1 MSGLRRLK
9 SKPGRKTRK
18 IGRRK
23 PRASAPRADG
33 LPAWNLSDLYR
44 GVDDPQLRA
53 DLEQAQ
59 KRSQA
64 FHDQHSGRLLAG
76 PDPDPATLAGALADY
91 EAILEPAVKAM
102 CFAQLLHAADM
113 GDERHGGLV
122 AMVAQQFTE
131 IRARLMFF
139 ELEWMDVAD
148 DVAQRL
154 MDDPRL
160 ASRRHFL
167 ATTRRFRPHKLSEA
181 EEQVVNQLANTGSR
195 SWQRFFE
202 EFTAEQK
209 FDVRFDGRVRRLGQ
223 SETLAMLYDAN
234 RMRRKA
240 AAAALTDGLRSNAR
254 VLGYVLNTLLWDQQ
268 IDDQMR
274 RYTHPM
280 AARNLDNLIDESTV
294 EALLSSV
301 EAGYPIVQRYY
312 RLKSRLLKIRK
323 LADYDRYAPLATRS
337 ASATWSEARQRV
349 LDSFRAFSPEV
360 ESVASEFFQKR
371 WIDAELRPSKAGG
384 AFSAATVPSA
394 HSYILMNYTGKLR
407 DVMTLAHELG
417 HGVHQQLSR
426 PHGLLQSSTP
436 LTLAETASVFA
447 EMLLFERLMSEQSD
461 PRVKLGLL
469 CNKLEDTFATVFR
482 QTAMT
487 RFEQRVH
494 AARRERGELP
504 VDEINR
510 HWLECN
516 RAMFADT
523 VELTDGYG
531 WWWSYIG
538 HFVRSPFYCYAY
550 AFGELLVIA
559 LVQMYREQG
568 SAFVPKYLA
577 LLSAGGSGTPDEL
590 LAPLGVDVRQPSF
603 WKKGLAVIDGMV
615 SQAESLAGDVGS
627 RARPR

>member
-1 MSGLRRLK
+1 MSLVRRP
-9 SKPGRKTRK
+9 KPRPQRKPTRK
-18 IGRRK
+18 ICRPARR
-23 PRASAPRADG
+23 APARRG
-33 LPAWNLSDLYR
+33 ETLPAWNLADLYR
-44 GVDDPQLRA
+44 GVDDPQIRA
-53 DLEQAQ
+53 DLTAALDRAQ
-59 KRSQA
+59 S

-76 PDPDPATLAGALADY
+76 ANPDAAVLADALREY
-91 EAILEPAVKAM
+91 EAMLEPAAKAM
-102 CFAQLLHAADM
+102 VYAQLLHAADM
-113 GDERHGGLV
+113 GDPRHGGLV

-154 MDDPRL
+154 LDDPRL
-160 ASRRHFL
+160 AFRRHFL

-209 FDVRFDGRVRRLGQ
+209 FDLRLNGRVRRLGQ
-223 SETLAMLYDAN
+223 SETLALLYDGSRA
-234 RMRRKA
+234 RRKA
-240 AAAALTDGLRSNAR
+240 AADALTAGLRSNAR
-254 VLGYVLNTLLWDQQ
+254 ILGYVLNTLLWDQQ

-274 RYTHPM
+274 RYPHPM
-280 AARNLDNLIDESTV
+280 AARNLDNLIDERTV

-301 EAGYPIVQRYY
+301 EEGYPIVQRYY
-312 RLKSRLLKIRK
+312 RLKSRLLKIRR
-323 LADYDRYAPLATRS
+323 LADYDRYAPIASKAAT
-337 ASATWSEARQRV
+337 ATWSDARQRV
-349 LDSFRAFSPEV
+349 LDSFRAFSPEL
-360 ESVASEFFQKR
+360 ERIAAEFFEQR
-371 WIDAELRPSKAGG
+371 WIDAQLRPNKAGG
-384 AFSAATVPSA
+384 AFSAPTVPSA
-394 HSYILMNYTGKLR
+394 HAYILMNYTGKLR

-447 EMLLFERLMSEQSD
+447 EMLLFERLMAEQSD

-487 RFEQRVH
+487 RFEQQVH
-494 AARRERGELP
+494 AARRDEGELP
-504 VDEINR
+504 IDEINR
-510 HWLECN
+510 HWLETN

-568 SAFVPKYLA
+568 AAFVPRYVA

-590 LAPLGVDVRQPSF
+590 LAPLGVDVRQPTF

-615 SQAESLAGDVGS
+615 SQAEALARELGY
-627 RARPR
+627 RT